1 MAIEERLPPGCA
13 FAISVLQERETDPEG
28 VPEEAVE
35 AAQQHLATCIRCLS
49 SPPMIA
55 APRKK
60 KKVRRPVEPEYAPT
74 VAQAQTGEAVAR
86 TQTQA
91 GASRVSVTIEEAAA
105 LAPEPVPLPAPA
117 PKTPPTPPPSQ
128 PQAHPATG
136 QNLPA
141 VLENLDG
148 LDCAQ

>member
-1 MAIEERLPPGCA
+1 MAIEEHLPPACA

-60 KKVRRPVEPEYAPT
+60 KKRRPV
-74 VAQAQTGEAVAR
+74 
-86 TQTQA
+86 
-91 GASRVSVTIEEAAA
+91 IEESNYIPTTTQLEETLAHSPMQADPPRVTVTLEENAAEA
-105 LAPEPVPLPAPA
+105 
-117 PKTPPTPPPSQ
+117 
-128 PQAHPATG
+128 
-136 QNLPA
+136 
-141 VLENLDG
+141 
-148 LDCAQ
+148 